1 MRKVAT
7 CVAIVASLALVG
19 CGAQGAQLDRE
30 VNIEGLTM
38 SVPSGWVEDGE
49 DYEYSSIDSR
59 HGNRTY
65 EAPDNSSESLDMIAV
80 NYSTTSENDPETAD
94 EFMEEYYSEMYTY
107 EKVKET
113 VIDGSECTV
122 YDVTMDGAGLDQ
134 AIALIYGRSMDY
146 TIYVYGDEVS
156 MDSILETVSIS

>member
-1 MRKVAT
+1 MKRVG
-7 CVAIVASLALVG
+7 VFLAIAASLALAG
-19 CGAQGAQLDRE
+19 CGAQGVQLDRE
-30 VNIEGLTM
+30 VTIEGLTM
-38 SVPSGWVEDGE
+38 SVPSGWVEDGDDNE
-49 DYEYSSIDSR
+49 FSSIGSKY
-59 HGNRTY
+59 GSRTY
-65 EAPDNSSESLDMIAV
+65 EAPDSSSEGQNMIAV

-107 EKVKET
+107 EKVEET

-134 AIALIYGRSMDY
+134 TIALIYGMSMDY
-146 TIYVYGDEVS
+146 KIYVYGDEVS

>member
-1 MRKVAT
+1 MRRVG
-7 CVAIVASLALVG
+7 VVLAIAASLALIG
-19 CGAQGAQLDRE
+19 CGAQGVRLDRE
-30 VNIEGLTM
+30 VTIEGLTM

-49 DYEYSSIDSR
+49 DNELEIIDSKY
-59 HGNRTY
+59 GSRTY
-65 EAPDNSSESLDMIAV
+65 ESPDSSSESQDMIAV

-94 EFMEEYYSEMYTY
+94 EFMEEFYSEMYTY
-107 EKVKET
+107 KKVEET

-122 YDVTMDGAGLDQ
+122 YDVTMDGVGLSHT
-134 AIALIYGRSMDY
+134 IALIYGRSMDY